1 MLKIIFIFSISI
13 LFSFCNY
20 ENYITSIIEVKT
32 IGKYELYS
40 KHNII
45 SSYEKFYERDCSG
58 SMDYC
63 DDFDDKLA
71 NEKQIK
77 NVEIFIN
84 GTNIGFSYDYKFYKN
99 GNYSIVYKFKEPL
112 KSAAYLFSF
121 CDSIVSLDLSHFNSN
136 YINDTSY
143 MFYFCDSLRFIN
155 FSNFNT
161 QNVVNMNEMFGFC
174 KSLSSLNLNS
184 FNTSKVQTTL
194 SMFSGCKSLKSLD
207 LSNFDTSNM
216 NDISSM
222 FYYCENLSFLNLSNF
237 KTKKIN
243 NLSFLFGH

>member
-20 ENYITSIIEVKT
+20 ENYIISTIEIKT
-32 IGKYELYS
+32 IGKYELYT
-40 KHNII
+40 KQYII
-45 SSYEKFYERDCSG
+45 SSYERFYEWDCSG
-58 SMDYC
+58 EMDVC
-63 DDFDDKLA
+63 DNFDDKLA
-71 NEKQIK
+71 NEKKIK

-84 GTNIGFSYDYKFYKN
+84 GTNIGFSYYYNFYKE
-99 GNYSIVYKFKEPL
+99 GNYTIIYKFKEPL
-112 KSAAYLFSF
+112 TSTAYLFSF
-121 CDSIVSLDLSHFNSN
+121 CDSIVSKDLSHFDSN

-143 MFYFCDSLRFIN
+143 MFYFSSSLRFIN
-155 FSNFNT
+155 FSKFNT

-174 KSLSSLNLNS
+174 KSLTSLNLS
-184 FNTSKVQTTL
+184 SMDTSKVQTAL

-216 NDISSM
+216 NYISSM

-237 KTKKIN
+237 KTKK
-243 NLSFLFGH
+243 